1 MGSLSS
7 NSPHVRE
14 SVSIISN
21 RRSPFIVLALLVAL
35 LVTLSQSGCVS
46 SSGNLTASQTNLSFG
61 NVAIGSSST
70 QSLTFRNSGTAPLT
84 ITRAAASGRGFNVT
98 GPPLPL
104 TLAGGQSTTFMA
116 RFAPSAIGS
125 ASGSLLITKTQ
136 ETTTQLTSGG
146 GSATTSITTEQ
157 KEIAMAGTGVPVAPS
172 ISTQPASQT
181 VTVGQTATFSV
192 SGSGA
197 TPLRYQWN
205 KNGTAITGATSASY
219 ATPATTTS
227 DSGSQFTVVVS
238 NPAGNVTSN
247 IATLTV
253 TAAVAPSI
261 TTQPTSQT
269 VTAGQPATFSVTG
282 SGSAPLSYQWRKNG
296 TVISGATSAVYATPA
311 ATTSDSGSQFMVVVG
326 NAVGS
331 VASNASTLTVT
342 AAEVA
347 PSIITQP
354 TSQTVMAGQTATF
367 AVAGSGSAPLSYQ
380 WHKNGVAVSGATSAI
395 YTTPVT
401 ATSDSGSQ
409 FSVAVG
415 NSSGSVTSNTA
426 TLTVNAMPILITVT
440 PNTAKVV
447 VGGIQQF
454 ASNVSGTSNIAVTWS
469 LSGVG
474 CTGAACGIIS
484 ANGLYTSPSSVPSPA
499 TVTLNATSVA
509 DPTKSTSASITIAAA
524 LAVLLS
530 ISPTSASVP
539 TSSMQLFTAS
549 VTGASNTAVTWG
561 LSGVGCSG
569 TSCGT
574 LATSSLS
581 AVYSAPPVAPSPTT
595 VNVTAA
601 SVADP
606 TKSASANLTIVPN
619 VLVSV
624 APTIA
629 SVPLGTTQQFSAAVT
644 GTSNTAVAWIVSGAG
659 CGGAACGTVDSTGR
673 YTAPA
678 AAPTPPT
685 VTVTA
690 TSIADPSKSGS
701 VNVTLGATS
710 SANVTVAVQP
720 NGSTTAPFSPLLL
733 LRGGTKRLYANV
745 CTGTNALDCQRPT
758 DITVTWQAS
767 CGALNAVTGPYVD
780 YTAPNSG
787 GPCTI
792 TATNNASG
800 AAATATATLAN
811 PAVSIDVIPAAITLY
826 KNQIELVQAIV
837 IGSINRNVTWSLTT
851 NPGGAGTLNAQGWTA
866 TFSTSAAGTYAA
878 TVTSL
883 ADGTKTAVITFYVTA
898 NAMPA
903 TATNNHTE
911 PVDCTATGS
920 GTTYE
925 VGPSQTNKTINAVP
939 WNTLAAGDTVRIHN
953 EGANGSPTT
962 YAEKWLI
969 KQSGTASE
977 PIRVCGV
984 PNGGG
989 ELPVINA
996 ANATTSASYDYGA
1009 GANSIEDRAPIVIFN
1024 HVGTFGNSPTY
1035 PQYVTIE
1042 GLKIINEQ
1050 STNNFVP
1057 QAGGLQAWG
1066 AFGGAIWEQHG
1077 GHIIIR
1083 GMDLENNQQG
1093 MFDNNQN
1100 PESRAS
1106 RYLLF
1111 EGNYV
1116 AGSGISGGFGS
1127 HQVYLQSMGQVIQG
1141 NYFGEC
1147 TSGSQGS
1154 QIKERGVMT
1163 FTRYN
1168 YVTATVACLRIF
1180 DLVEPQ
1186 GYACM
1191 ALVQEFYVA
1200 NGTCGPTADQVAAT
1214 EDWYGTDYIYGNIFK
1229 FTQPAQPV
1237 HYSGDGCRQTT
1248 MAAHSIFTTTRSG
1261 KAALQK

>member
-1 MGSLSS
+1 
-7 NSPHVRE
+7 
-14 SVSIISN
+14 
-21 RRSPFIVLALLVAL
+21 
-35 LVTLSQSGCVS
+35 
-46 SSGNLTASQTNLSFG
+46 
-61 NVAIGSSST
+61 
-70 QSLTFRNSGTAPLT
+70 
-84 ITRAAASGRGFNVT
+84 
-98 GPPLPL
+98 
-104 TLAGGQSTTFMA
+104 MA
-116 RFAPSAIGS
+116 RFAPSAIGN

-136 ETTTQLTSGG
+136 ETTTQPTSGG
-146 GSATTSITTEQ
+146 GSATTSITTDQ
-157 KEIAMAGTGVPVAPS
+157 KAIAMAGTGVSAAPS
-172 ISTQPASQT
+172 ISTQPVNQT
-181 VTVGQTATFSV
+181 VTAGQTATFSV
-192 SGSGA
+192 TSSGA
-197 TPLRYQWN
+197 APLSYQWS
-205 KNGTAITGATSASY
+205 KNGAAISGATSASY
-219 ATPATTTS
+219 TTPATATS
-227 DSGSQFTVVVS
+227 DSRSQFTVVVS
-238 NPAGNVTSN
+238 NSAGDVTSN
-247 IATLTV
+247 AATLTV
-253 TAAVAPSI
+253 TAADVAPSI

-474 CTGAACGIIS
+474 CTGAACGMIS
-484 ANGLYTSPSSVPSPA
+484 ASGFYTSPSSVPSPA
-499 TVTLNATSVA
+499 TVTVKATSVA

-690 TSIADPSKSGS
+690 TSIADPVEIG
-701 VNVTLGATS
+701 LG
-710 SANVTVAVQP
+710 
-720 NGSTTAPFSPLLL
+720 
-733 LRGGTKRLYANV
+733 
-745 CTGTNALDCQRPT
+745 
-758 DITVTWQAS
+758 
-767 CGALNAVTGPYVD
+767 
-780 YTAPNSG
+780 
-787 GPCTI
+787 
-792 TATNNASG
+792 
-800 AAATATATLAN
+800 
-811 PAVSIDVIPAAITLY
+811 
-826 KNQIELVQAIV
+826 
-837 IGSINRNVTWSLTT
+837 
-851 NPGGAGTLNAQGWTA
+851 
-866 TFSTSAAGTYAA
+866 
-878 TVTSL
+878 
-883 ADGTKTAVITFYVTA
+883 
-898 NAMPA
+898 
-903 TATNNHTE
+903 
-911 PVDCTATGS
+911 
-920 GTTYE
+920 
-925 VGPSQTNKTINAVP
+925 
-939 WNTLAAGDTVRIHN
+939 
-953 EGANGSPTT
+953 
-962 YAEKWLI
+962 
-969 KQSGTASE
+969 
-977 PIRVCGV
+977 
-984 PNGGG
+984 
-989 ELPVINA
+989 
-996 ANATTSASYDYGA
+996 
-1009 GANSIEDRAPIVIFN
+1009 
-1024 HVGTFGNSPTY
+1024 
-1035 PQYVTIE
+1035 
-1042 GLKIINEQ
+1042 
-1050 STNNFVP
+1050 
-1057 QAGGLQAWG
+1057 
-1066 AFGGAIWEQHG
+1066 
-1077 GHIIIR
+1077 
-1083 GMDLENNQQG
+1083 
-1093 MFDNNQN
+1093 
-1100 PESRAS
+1100 
-1106 RYLLF
+1106 
-1111 EGNYV
+1111 
-1116 AGSGISGGFGS
+1116 
-1127 HQVYLQSMGQVIQG
+1127 
-1141 NYFGEC
+1141 
-1147 TSGSQGS
+1147 
-1154 QIKERGVMT
+1154 
-1163 FTRYN
+1163 
-1168 YVTATVACLRIF
+1168 
-1180 DLVEPQ
+1180 
-1186 GYACM
+1186 
-1191 ALVQEFYVA
+1191 
-1200 NGTCGPTADQVAAT
+1200 
-1214 EDWYGTDYIYGNIFK
+1214 
-1229 FTQPAQPV
+1229 
-1237 HYSGDGCRQTT
+1237 
-1248 MAAHSIFTTTRSG
+1248 
-1261 KAALQK
+1261 

>member
-1 MGSLSS
+1 M
-7 NSPHVRE
+7 
-14 SVSIISN
+14 
-21 RRSPFIVLALLVAL
+21 
-35 LVTLSQSGCVS
+35 
-46 SSGNLTASQTNLSFG
+46 
-61 NVAIGSSST
+61 
-70 QSLTFRNSGTAPLT
+70 
-84 ITRAAASGRGFNVT
+84 
-98 GPPLPL
+98 
-104 TLAGGQSTTFMA
+104 
-116 RFAPSAIGS
+116 
-125 ASGSLLITKTQ
+125 
-136 ETTTQLTSGG
+136 
-146 GSATTSITTEQ
+146 
-157 KEIAMAGTGVPVAPS
+157 
-172 ISTQPASQT
+172 
-181 VTVGQTATFSV
+181 
-192 SGSGA
+192 
-197 TPLRYQWN
+197 
-205 KNGTAITGATSASY
+205 
-219 ATPATTTS
+219 
-227 DSGSQFTVVVS
+227 
-238 NPAGNVTSN
+238 
-247 IATLTV
+247 
-253 TAAVAPSI
+253 
-261 TTQPTSQT
+261 
-269 VTAGQPATFSVTG
+269 
-282 SGSAPLSYQWRKNG
+282 
-296 TVISGATSAVYATPA
+296 
-311 ATTSDSGSQFMVVVG
+311 
-326 NAVGS
+326 
-331 VASNASTLTVT
+331 
-342 AAEVA
+342 
-347 PSIITQP
+347 
-354 TSQTVMAGQTATF
+354 
-367 AVAGSGSAPLSYQ
+367 
-380 WHKNGVAVSGATSAI
+380 
-395 YTTPVT
+395 
-401 ATSDSGSQ
+401 
-409 FSVAVG
+409 
-415 NSSGSVTSNTA
+415 
-426 TLTVNAMPILITVT
+426 
-440 PNTAKVV
+440 
-447 VGGIQQF
+447 
-454 ASNVSGTSNIAVTWS
+454 
-469 LSGVG
+469 
-474 CTGAACGIIS
+474 
-484 ANGLYTSPSSVPSPA
+484 
-499 TVTLNATSVA
+499 
-509 DPTKSTSASITIAAA
+509 
-524 LAVLLS
+524 
-530 ISPTSASVP
+530 
-539 TSSMQLFTAS
+539 
-549 VTGASNTAVTWG
+549 
-561 LSGVGCSG
+561 
-569 TSCGT
+569 
-574 LATSSLS
+574 
-581 AVYSAPPVAPSPTT
+581 
-595 VNVTAA
+595 
-601 SVADP
+601 
-606 TKSASANLTIVPN
+606 
-619 VLVSV
+619 
-624 APTIA
+624 
-629 SVPLGTTQQFSAAVT
+629 
-644 GTSNTAVAWIVSGAG
+644 
-659 CGGAACGTVDSTGR
+659 
-673 YTAPA
+673 
-678 AAPTPPT
+678 
-685 VTVTA
+685 
-690 TSIADPSKSGS
+690 
-701 VNVTLGATS
+701 
-710 SANVTVAVQP
+710 QP

-767 CGALNAVTGPYVD
+767 CGALSAVTGPYVD
-780 YTAPNSG
+780 YTAPSSG

-792 TATNNASG
+792 TATNQASG
-800 AAATATATLAN
+800 VAATATATLAN

-851 NPGGAGTLNAQGWTA
+851 NPGGTGTLTAQGWTA
-866 TFSTSAAGTYAA
+866 TFSASAAGTYTA
-878 TVTSL
+878 TVTSS

-925 VGPSQTNKTINAVP
+925 VGPSQANTTINAVP
-939 WNTLAAGDTVRIHN
+939 WNTLAPGDTVRIHN

-1066 AFGGAIWEQHG
+1066 AFGGAIWQQHG
-1077 GHIIIR
+1077 GHITIR
-1083 GMDLENNQQG
+1083 GMDLENNQEG

-1237 HYSGDGCRQTT
+1237 HYSGDGCPSDYHGGTLYFYYNTVWESGTPNNSWIALDTGPPGTTCFASEPIGSNYAGGRYTNNAIKISAGGVAPFFFWANYFSTFMQLDKNWISSTWGTGTGDGNGSGMAITNTGTSLYQTGNDAPHIT
-1248 MAAHSIFTTTRSG
+1248 GIGNLVTGAGTPFSATTYVPSSSSPLIGAA
-1261 KAALQK
+1261 AALPSAVSTALPVTMQYNPSIYLMLTRANANDLGAVTF